1 MVAVDDGDGVGLGVS
16 PAVIEEVST
25 SGVGAG
31 ACGCSVGVG
40 VGDPFKTSATAVR
53 ACHPSRAATTT
64 IKNRLIGE
72 LPGKRMG

>member
-1 MVAVDDGDGVGLGVS
+1 MVAVDEGDGVGLGVS

-53 ACHPSRAATTT
+53 ACHPRSAATRT
-64 IKNRLIGE
+64 IKNRFVGE
-72 LPGKRMG
+72 FPGKRMG

>member
-53 ACHPSRAATTT
+53 ACHPRSAATAT

>member
-1 MVAVDDGDGVGLGVS
+1 MLAVDDGEGVGVGVEPS
-16 PAVIEEVST
+16 VIEEVST
-25 SGVGAG
+25 GGSGAG
-31 ACGCSVGVG
+31 SCACSVGVG
-40 VGDPFKTSATAVR
+40 VGDPFRTSATAVR